1 MNSDASPVQ
10 NLGKILAAEFFTAES
25 KRRTHENAWI
35 EDLTQY
41 KGQYDKSTLSAIQAA
56 GGSELNIRLTKHK
69 VKTMLARLIDLLF
82 PTNGERNWGI
92 RPTPDPEIAA
102 EQRDAFVREFTQQVG
117 QQPGPKEIDAYV
129 RETVEQAAE
138 RMSRVMD
145 DQLAETPQRSGY
157 RQEVKK
163 VLKSGLKYGTGIF
176 KGPLVVRESRQA
188 WVVRTDPETGRPVPS
203 LRDVPGD
210 LKPYFEFVPIW
221 NIYPEPEATEVKNCR
236 YIWHDHLMTR
246 PEVLKQLTEEQ
257 LFETERIRAYLRIH
271 KDGDAQMRNYEQ
283 ELRALGSDEIPGA
296 LENRYRVLERWGYL
310 SSDDLIQAGV
320 SLPDGSVDEYYA
332 NVWLMGDEV
341 IKCVLNPI
349 EGVRSY
355 YYFWH
360 YDKDET
366 SIWGEGVPRDM
377 RDPAAGFNASVRKMV
392 DSYAISG
399 PMFGVNMMALAP
411 GEDPKD
417 IHGKKVFLF
426 EGPEDMQK
434 AIQMWNVPAE
444 IQGGLA
450 MSEFFQNFGDE
461 VSAPRFMQG
470 SSQVKGAGE
479 TASGLSM
486 LMGAVNVN
494 LKDLV
499 KDYDD
504 NITAPFIEAL
514 YHWNMNFSQ
523 DPSIMGDFEIEARGS
538 TALMA
543 REIRSQKL
551 LQAMQVTESPR
562 FAPRCDDDKL
572 LRELFKSI
580 EVDVDLLKPKDQ
592 FQAEQRQQMA
602 AQAAEVAKA
611 QVTEI
616 MNEMRARGL
625 QPEEIL
631 PQMLGKSVQQVQ
643 QAQQEQRV

>member
-1 MNSDASPVQ
+1 
-10 NLGKILAAEFFTAES
+10 
-25 KRRTHENAWI
+25 
-35 EDLTQY
+35 
-41 KGQYDKSTLSAIQAA
+41 
-56 GGSELNIRLTKHK
+56 
-69 VKTMLARLIDLLF
+69 
-82 PTNGERNWGI
+82 
-92 RPTPDPEIAA
+92 
-102 EQRDAFVREFTQQVG
+102 
-117 QQPGPKEIDAYV
+117 
-129 RETVEQAAE
+129 
-138 RMSRVMD
+138 
-145 DQLAETPQRSGY
+145 
-157 RQEVKK
+157 
-163 VLKSGLKYGTGIF
+163 
-176 KGPLVVRESRQA
+176 
-188 WVVRTDPETGRPVPS
+188 
-203 LRDVPGD
+203 
-210 LKPYFEFVPIW
+210 
-221 NIYPEPEATEVKNCR
+221 
-236 YIWHDHLMTR
+236 
-246 PEVLKQLTEEQ
+246 
-257 LFETERIRAYLRIH
+257 
-271 KDGDAQMRNYEQ
+271 
-283 ELRALGSDEIPGA
+283 
-296 LENRYRVLERWGYL
+296 
-310 SSDDLIQAGV
+310 
-320 SLPDGSVDEYYA
+320 
-332 NVWLMGDEV
+332 
-341 IKCVLNPI
+341 
-349 EGVRSY
+349 
-355 YYFWH
+355 
-360 YDKDET
+360 
-366 SIWGEGVPRDM
+366 
-377 RDPAAGFNASVRKMV
+377 
-392 DSYAISG
+392 
-399 PMFGVNMMALAP
+399 
-411 GEDPKD
+411 
-417 IHGKKVFLF
+417 
-426 EGPEDMQK
+426 
-434 AIQMWNVPAE
+434 
-444 IQGGLA
+444 

-631 PQMLGKSVQQVQ
+631 PQMLGQSVQQVQ